1 MDKVDETTREAIKS
15 FWWRLEMLDRAGF
28 LETSTRFLGY
38 QVMSRMAREESLE
51 ILTCWEDM
59 GYSFVTG
66 PGGQLLSAAV
76 PSDSYHFI
84 GALQQLQRC
93 LGVVSHVTRGGVD
106 RLVKLGQTEDK
117 LLHFTEELHTDGS
130 LIRPDTILIFRLIP
144 GAGLLVEESVKHYTD
159 QCKYQVALPEWLT
172 E

>member
-1 MDKVDETTREAIKS
+1 MAQDIETTRKAIKS

-38 QVMSRMAREESLE
+38 QVMSRMAKEESLE

-59 GYSFVTG
+59 GHSIVTG

-93 LGVVSHVTRGGVD
+93 LGVVSHVTRSGID
-106 RLVKLGQTEDK
+106 SLVKRGQEESK
-117 LLHFTEELHTDGS
+117 LPHFTEELSSDGS
-130 LIRPDTILIFRLIP
+130 LVRPGSILIFRLIP
-144 GAGLLVEESVKHYTD
+144 GAGLLVEATVKHYTD
-159 QCKYQVALPEWLT
+159 QSKYQLALPEWLS